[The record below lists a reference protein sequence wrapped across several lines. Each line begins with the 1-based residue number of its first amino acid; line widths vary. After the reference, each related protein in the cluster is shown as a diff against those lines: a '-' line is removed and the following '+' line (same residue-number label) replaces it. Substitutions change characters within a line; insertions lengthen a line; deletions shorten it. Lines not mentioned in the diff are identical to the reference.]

1 MHTENRKNSQ
11 KKFNIQTKKE
21 LVKKRIMPLCIV
33 VQCKM
38 CAKQGLP
45 ILTPGFKNLP
55 EWFKSMTPWI
65 KMGEFLQKYKNM
77 YSLQVPIMQMHDIRN

>member
-38 CAKQGLP
+38 CAK
-45 ILTPGFKNLP
+45 
-55 EWFKSMTPWI
+55 
-65 KMGEFLQKYKNM
+65 
-77 YSLQVPIMQMHDIRN
+77 